1 VAEEVRGDKDLQTA
15 LSPSYNIL
23 KYLHPVGEC
32 RLQRIRLAAAL
43 ASATYH
49 MRSITVSVT
58 GGV

>member
-1 VAEEVRGDKDLQTA
+1 MRGDKDLQTA

-32 RLQRIRLAAAL
+32 RLQRTRLAAAL